1 MTTTLRLAHS
11 PDADDAFMFYGL
23 AKGKIDTEGLA
34 YEHVLKDIQTL
45 NEWAKEGRMEV
56 TAISAHAYAHVK
68 DKYAVLTHGGSIGK
82 NYGPQIVAKSK
93 ITMES
98 LKGKKI
104 AIPGKLTS
112 AYLALKI
119 RFPDFVE
126 VVVPFDEIMDEVVK
140 GTVDAGLLIHEGQ
153 LTHAEKGLVKI
164 LDLGEWWYQETNLP
178 LPMGLNAI
186 RRDLS
191 EEVKVKASKH
201 LKQSIQYSLDHRE
214 EALDYALGFGRGLS
228 RDVADK
234 FVGMWVNERTVDMGE
249 EGKKAIREF
258 LKRGEELKL
267 IPPVGEIE
275 FVN

>member
-34 YEHVLKDIQTL
+34 YEHILKDIQTL